1 MLLVYYMLIINILA
15 FILYGV
21 DKKKAEKEKYRIPES
36 RLILVAVLGGAFGA
50 LLGMISFHHK
60 TKKTKFRVVVPVF
73 AVLYAVLMA
82 VFLYGNYHLVT
93 TEYEYASV
101 DVSEELDGYTI
112 VQISDLHNQLFGIG
126 DSSLMKD
133 IKAAEPDIIVVTGDA
148 VDMSHTSFK
157 LAEVFFEGAV
167 KIAPVYYISG
177 NHEKWLAD
185 IRKESYD
192 KFIQDIQAM
201 GVNCIDDKTV
211 DMQGFTLAGVSEWSL
226 GGEINVDNKL
236 NGAEDNHSEDNIEDN
251 VAVDSAES
259 DLVVMLAHEPGYLSD
274 YSKAGADVVL
284 TGHNHGGQI
293 VIPGKGGLVSADFE
307 FFPELCEG
315 VHTEG
320 KTAMI
325 ISRGLGNSLFPVRIN
340 NYPEIVKV
348 VLRKE
353 EHKLM
358 HVYMPEL
365 VGLNVES
372 AENKLK
378 NLGFFN
384 VIVEYEKA
392 DGIEP
397 GQVIRQSIPA
407 DTTVSTEFEITIYVA
422 E

>member
-73 AVLYAVLMA
+73 AVLYAALMA
-82 VFLYGNYHLVT
+82 YFLYGNYHLVT

-101 DVSEELDGYTI
+101 EVSEEMDGYTI

-126 DSSLMKD
+126 DSRLMKD
-133 IKAAEPDIIVVTGDA
+133 IKAAEPDIIVVTGDV

-185 IRKESYD
+185 IRKDDYNQ
-192 KFIQDIQAM
+192 FIQDIQAM
-201 GVNCIDDKTV
+201 GVNCIDDQTI

-226 GGEINVDNKL
+226 GGEINVANDASQAASKEN
-236 NGAEDNHSEDNIEDN
+236 
-251 VAVDSAES
+251 

-274 YSKAGADVVL
+274 YSKAGADIVL

-293 VIPGKGGLVSADFE
+293 VVPGKGGLISSDFE

-320 KTAMI
+320 ETAMF

-392 DGIEP
+392 EGIEP
-397 GQVIRQSIPA
+397 GQVLRQSIPA
-407 DTTVSTEFEITIYVA
+407 ETTVSTEFEITIYVA